1 MIIQPVKILMTERVD
16 VTELLEDPSLPDDIV
31 AKAYRDLARTQCL
44 LRNTA
49 AIFRRLG
56 TNPGKVLDL
65 GCGQGAL
72 LEEIRAKLGVE
83 VIGFDLR
90 PAPAGA
96 SIRIL
101 RGNAAVDPLPQAD
114 VALAICMAH
123 HLPEAEVVAMIRN
136 VSRSC
141 RRLILL
147 DLVRHWIPLT
157 LFRVFMSPFLH
168 RINAADGITS
178 IKRSYTPREMRRMVD
193 DAVKGTNARVVHTVA
208 PFYIRQIVDI
218 SWR

>member
-1 MIIQPVKILMTERVD
+1 MVRVTA
-16 VTELLEDPSLPDDIV
+16 TELLEDPSLPPDVV
-31 AKAYRDLARTQCL
+31 AKAYRDLARTQSL

-49 AIFRRLG
+49 AIFHRLG
-56 TNPGKVLDL
+56 KNPGKVLDI

-72 LEEIRAKLGVE
+72 LAEIRGKLGAD

-90 PAPAGA
+90 PAPADS
-96 SIRIL
+96 SIPIL
-101 RGNAAVDPLPQAD
+101 TGNAAVDPLPEAD
-114 VALAICMAH
+114 VAISICLAH
-123 HLPEAEVVAMIRN
+123 HLPVDEVVSMIRN

-147 DLVRHWIPLT
+147 DLVRHWMPLA

-168 RINAADGITS
+168 RINAVDGATS
-178 IKRSYTPREMRRMVD
+178 IKRSYTRAEMRRMVD
-193 DAVKGTNARVVHTVA
+193 EAVKGTDARVVHTVA
-208 PFYIRQIVDI
+208 PFYIRQVVEI